1 MQFTLD
7 YALLMY
13 ILSAISKS
21 MLFPTKE
28 YYCFSYYRPQ
38 MVLYNIINEYG
49 HWNMSFFWA
58 SQMYSLQTDIRK
70 GGWVNHFGWTIAYSN
85 PKSLFFRIIP
95 DRKTPNVE
103 LMFLWSRS
111 LNNGGHVV
119 CGAHQGLFGVARSA
133 RSWSTSHLTHSL
145 GCVTT
150 LMGLLSAPFVSLP
163 SVCHSLPCYWI

>member
-1 MQFTLD
+1 
-7 YALLMY
+7 
-13 ILSAISKS
+13 
-21 MLFPTKE
+21 MLFSTKE
-28 YYCFSYYRPQ
+28 YYCFFVFCFCYYFCPFISH
-38 MVLYNIINEYG
+38 IIG
-49 HWNMSFFWA
+49 HRWCYITLTINMNFKFYMDFAFFGA
-58 SQMYSLQTDIRK
+58 SQMYSLQTDVWK
-70 GGWVNHFGWTIAYSN
+70 KVNHFGWTIAYSN

-95 DRKTPNVE
+95 DRKTPNAE

-119 CGAHQGLFGVARSA
+119 CGAHQGLFGVVRSP

-150 LMGLLSAPFVSLP
+150 LMGPLSAPFVSLP